1 MQTIGTHDL
10 ACIGEED
17 YAALAL
23 YMQCLGEDID
33 SKLGAQ
39 RSALQSFL
47 DRPTIIV
54 TNPLD
59 TVVTTGAPTIATL
72 FNTVHFNNSTFMSLA
87 LNSPAGAN
95 TITIGS
101 PAGAAVTVP
110 YPRGVYIIGGTTRMT
125 AVGAVTAFSRRGLNI
140 TVQDPTAVVPPLG
153 PREAVDQTYDP
164 GVGGGNI
171 GQNVKFEVVLD
182 GISGV
187 TVTLNSYHTNAAS
200 NVTVHSRPFAYVT
213 YVGPRDIVEVT

>member
-1 MQTIGTHDL
+1 MQTIGTHGL

-17 YAALAL
+17 FAALAL
-23 YMQCLGEDID
+23 YMQCLGQDID
-33 SKLGAQ
+33 TTLGAQ
-39 RSALQSFL
+39 QGALQGFL

-54 TNPLD
+54 TNPLAK
-59 TVVTTGAPTIATL
+59 VITTGTPTIANL
-72 FNTVHFNNSTFMSLA
+72 FTTVHFNNSTFMNLV
-87 LNSPAGAN
+87 LNSSPNTN

-110 YPRGVYIIGGTTRMT
+110 YPRGVYICGGTTRMT
-125 AVGAVTAFSRRGLNI
+125 AVGAVTAFSQRGMNI
-140 TVQDPTAVVPPLG
+140 TVDDPTAPPPG
-153 PREAVDQTYDP
+153 FNSPSVTDRTYDP

-187 TVTLNSYHTNAAS
+187 NVTLTSFHTNVAS
-200 NVTVHSRPFAYVT
+200 DVTVQALPFAYVT
-213 YVGPRDIVEVT
+213 YIGPRDIVEVT